1 MSGIP
6 DWRWDEIQR
15 GRDPDSLSWEQ
26 ARDEAFQRT
35 QREFEHDL
43 DRWKSDIERDLVLS
57 ETAAGSP
64 APRPVS
70 PHEDILLCRRDIP
83 DRIKFCVWLD
93 RYLKEDWQSRLANLT
108 DTGWQEELAE
118 LRRKVAREA
127 DAWRRANANNLW
139 RREQYGAFLHDL
151 GTRLE
156 DLDLKCTNLLGGA

>member
-35 QREFEHDL
+35 QRESGHEL
-43 DRWKSDIERDLVLS
+43 DRRKLDAERDRSIGRTDVP
-57 ETAAGSP
+57 SP
-64 APRPVS
+64 APRPLS
-70 PHEDILLCRRDIP
+70 PREEILLCRRDIL
-83 DRIKFCVWLD
+83 DLIELCVWLD
-93 RYLKEDWQSRLANLT
+93 RDLKEDWRSRLANLT
-108 DTGWQEELAE
+108 DGGWQEELAE
-118 LRRKVAREA
+118 LRRDVAREA
-127 DAWRRANANNLW
+127 EAWRRANANNLW

-156 DLDLKCTNLLGGA
+156 GLDLKCKIVLGGA